1 MVYELSQVLDR
12 GVHLDFVLPFVL
24 RPFLFELK
32 LWALGV
38 EEVVDEVNLNFID
51 VEDVDIVSTSWV
63 MRDVSIDD
71 AVVCGGHFQTSFDR
85 LRRLRLQS
93 DRNWLFNHFEI
104 SLRQQLKVDV
114 WQSFLG
120 SIDQHYLEDNVV
132 VMNLNES
139 LCVDR
144 IREPSELVNFRINVL
159 LDVSKEI
166 IVALGVTA

>member
-1 MVYELSQVLDR
+1 
-12 GVHLDFVLPFVL
+12 
-24 RPFLFELK
+24 
-32 LWALGV
+32 
-38 EEVVDEVNLNFID
+38 
-51 VEDVDIVSTSWV
+51 

-71 AVVCGGHFQTSFDR
+71 TVVCGGHFQTSFDR

-144 IREPSELVNFRINVL
+144 IREPSELINFRINVL
-159 LDVSKEI
+159 LDVSEEI
-166 IVALGVTA
+166 IVALSVSA

>member
-1 MVYELSQVLDR
+1 
-12 GVHLDFVLPFVL
+12 
-24 RPFLFELK
+24 
-32 LWALGV
+32 
-38 EEVVDEVNLNFID
+38 
-51 VEDVDIVSTSWV
+51 
-63 MRDVSIDD
+63 MRDVSVNDT
-71 AVVCGGHFQTSFDR
+71 VVCGGNFQTSFDR

-104 SLRQQLKVDV
+104 SLSQQLKVDV

-144 IREPSELVNFRINVL
+144 IRESSELINFRINVL
-159 LDVSKEI
+159 LDVSEEI
-166 IVALGVTA
+166 IVALSVTA